1 MIAPPP
7 KSRCPAHPPAGAL
20 AARLQ
25 ALIGKESV
33 SSFAR
38 RCGLAESVLRTYLK
52 DGRMP
57 PLDKAMAIAA
67 TAGVSIDWLATGIA
81 AQQAAQ
87 VPAKYAVAPLAVAAQ
102 LDVGI
107 LEQVLATVLAADGV
121 QAPPAE
127 LAVQVVDAYRR
138 AIEAAGFDGP

>member
-1 MIAPPP
+1 
-7 KSRCPAHPPAGAL
+7 
-20 AARLQ
+20 
-25 ALIGKESV
+25 
-33 SSFAR
+33 
-38 RCGLAESVLRTYLK
+38 
-52 DGRMP
+52 MP